1 MAVIQ
6 MEQPTFNIMCA
17 NDVARRLNISKALVY
32 QLVRRGEIPAVHIGK
47 AVRIRSIDLE
57 AYIQRN
63 LSGWG
68 GDQE

>member
-1 MAVIQ
+1 MAVTQI
-6 MEQPTFNIMCA
+6 EQPTFNILCA
-17 NDVARRLNISKALVY
+17 DDVAKRLNISKALVY
-32 QLVRRGEIPAVHIGK
+32 QLVRRGAIPAVHIGK
-47 AVRIRSIDLE
+47 SVRIRSIDLE